1 MLDLIKYIVDHF
13 AEDPANVDYNVVEK
27 GNAVDVTILLSESD
41 MGKVIGRQA
50 KLPRRSA
57 PSSIPLPKTRA
68 KDTTS
73 KSRERTKRF
82 FPIFQQ

>member
-41 MGKVIGRQA
+41 MGKVIGRQGKIA
-50 KLPRRSA
+50 KALRTIVNSA
-57 PSSIPLPKTRA
+57 SNY
-68 KDTTS
+68 
-73 KSRERTKRF
+73 TKNAGNHG
-82 FPIFQQ
+82 